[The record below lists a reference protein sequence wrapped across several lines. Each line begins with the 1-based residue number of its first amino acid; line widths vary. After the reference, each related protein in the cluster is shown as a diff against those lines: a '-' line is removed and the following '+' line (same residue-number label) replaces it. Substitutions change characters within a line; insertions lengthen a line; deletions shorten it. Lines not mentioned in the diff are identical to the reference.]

1 MSAFSP
7 VTTISEMSL
16 LWFKE
21 NPELGIES
29 LVKFYADHPPE
40 KWNVRARQ
48 NRTGF
53 FELVA
58 TRKQTVEP

>member
-1 MSAFSP
+1 MSSLAP
-7 VTTISEMSL
+7 VTTISEISL
-16 LWFKE
+16 RWFKE
-21 NPELGIES
+21 NPDLGVES
-29 LVKFYADHPPE
+29 LVKFYTDHPPE

-58 TRKQTVEP
+58 SRKQMEIA